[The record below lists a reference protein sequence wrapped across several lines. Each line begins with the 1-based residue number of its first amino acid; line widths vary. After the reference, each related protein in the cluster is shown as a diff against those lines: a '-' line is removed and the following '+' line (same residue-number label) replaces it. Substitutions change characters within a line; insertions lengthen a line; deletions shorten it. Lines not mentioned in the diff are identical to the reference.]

1 MLYSKP
7 FRVSALLF
15 GHYNGRMADDLIAQL
30 VALLVDRDD
39 GAALLPVRGG
49 DLLHGVHE
57 VGVKGLVQR
66 FDLGDV
72 QVLQRFGGFVQRHHD
87 AFLVVLIGTHGV
99 GGHVQRVQNAQNL
112 GDSVGNAIIEL
123 LVSLALAALAVV
135 IVFALLMGILSRYR
149 KCPSDKILVIYGK
162 VGSDKNGQA
171 RSAKCV
177 HGGAAFIMPII
188 QSYQFMDLTPISI
201 NVDLKNALSKQ
212 NIRVD
217 VPSRFTVGISTEPG
231 IMQNAAERLLGLRMN
246 EIQELA
252 KDIIF
257 GQLRLVVATMEI
269 EEINNDRDKFLVA
282 VSNNVEIELKKIGLR
297 LINVNVTDINDE
309 SGYIEALGKEAA
321 AKAINDAKKS
331 VAEKDRDGEIGQAN
345 AQRDQR
351 IQVAAANALAIK
363 GENESKIEV
372 AQSEALRRE
381 KEAESMRL
389 ATAAEAVQAAKAKEE
404 AYIAQQQA
412 EQTRAALETATQQ
425 ADIIVKAKIAKEQA
439 EIEAEAKAEV
449 ARRTAK
455 GEADALF
462 AKMEAQARGAQEIL
476 VKQADGMRELV
487 NAAGGNADSAIKL
500 ILANNMEELMKI
512 QVEAIK
518 NIKIDKVT
526 VWDGGSKGENGKTAT
541 ADFISGIMKAVPP
554 MGEMFN
560 QAGMELPK
568 FLGEKID
575 DPKTCLLYTSPSPR
589 D

>member
-1 MLYSKP
+1 MQP
-7 FRVSALLF
+7 EI
-15 GHYNGRMADDLIAQL
+15 LIAIC
-30 VALLVDRDD
+30 V
-39 GAALLPVRGG
+39 
-49 DLLHGVHE
+49 
-57 VGVKGLVQR
+57 
-66 FDLGDV
+66 
-72 QVLQRFGGFVQRHHD
+72 
-87 AFLVVLIGTHGV
+87 
-99 GGHVQRVQNAQNL
+99 
-112 GDSVGNAIIEL
+112 
-123 LVSLALAALAVV
+123 AVV

-345 AQRDQR
+345 AQRDPR

-575 DPKTCLLYTSPSPR
+575 DPKTLDS
-589 D
+589 

>member
-1 MLYSKP
+1 MQTEI
-7 FRVSALLF
+7 
-15 GHYNGRMADDLIAQL
+15 LIAIC
-30 VALLVDRDD
+30 V
-39 GAALLPVRGG
+39 
-49 DLLHGVHE
+49 
-57 VGVKGLVQR
+57 
-66 FDLGDV
+66 
-72 QVLQRFGGFVQRHHD
+72 
-87 AFLVVLIGTHGV
+87 
-99 GGHVQRVQNAQNL
+99 
-112 GDSVGNAIIEL
+112 
-123 LVSLALAALAVV
+123 AVV

-455 GEADALF
+455 GEADAMF

-526 VWDGGSKGENGKTAT
+526 VWDGGSNGENGKTAT
-541 ADFISGIMKAVPP
+541 ADFISGIMKAIPP

-575 DPKTCLLYTSPSPR
+575 DPKTLDS
-589 D
+589 

>member
-1 MLYSKP
+1 MQP
-7 FRVSALLF
+7 EI
-15 GHYNGRMADDLIAQL
+15 LIAIC
-30 VALLVDRDD
+30 VAV
-39 GAALLPVRGG
+39 
-49 DLLHGVHE
+49 
-57 VGVKGLVQR
+57 
-66 FDLGDV
+66 
-72 QVLQRFGGFVQRHHD
+72 
-87 AFLVVLIGTHGV
+87 I
-99 GGHVQRVQNAQNL
+99 
-112 GDSVGNAIIEL
+112 
-123 LVSLALAALAVV
+123 

-231 IMQNAAERLLGLRMN
+231 IMQNAAERLLGLKMN

-381 KEAESMRL
+381 KEAESMRI

-412 EQTRAALETATQQ
+412 EQTRASLETATQQ

-439 EIEAEAKAEV
+439 EIEAEAQAEV

-455 GEADALF
+455 GEADALY

-476 VKQADGMRELV
+476 IKQADGMRELV
-487 NAAGGNADSAIKL
+487 NAAGGDADSAIKL

-541 ADFISGIMKAVPP
+541 ADFISGIMKSVPP

-575 DPKTCLLYTSPSPR
+575 DNKTLDS
-589 D
+589 

>member
-1 MLYSKP
+1 MQP
-7 FRVSALLF
+7 EI
-15 GHYNGRMADDLIAQL
+15 LIAIC
-30 VALLVDRDD
+30 V
-39 GAALLPVRGG
+39 
-49 DLLHGVHE
+49 
-57 VGVKGLVQR
+57 
-66 FDLGDV
+66 
-72 QVLQRFGGFVQRHHD
+72 
-87 AFLVVLIGTHGV
+87 
-99 GGHVQRVQNAQNL
+99 
-112 GDSVGNAIIEL
+112 
-123 LVSLALAALAVV
+123 AVV

-425 ADIIVKAKIAKEQA
+425 ADVIVKAKIAKEQA

-541 ADFISGIMKAVPP
+541 ADFISGIMKAV
-554 MGEMFN
+554 
-560 QAGMELPK
+560 A
-568 FLGEKID
+568 
-575 DPKTCLLYTSPSPR
+575 
-589 D
+589 

>member
-1 MLYSKP
+1 MQP
-7 FRVSALLF
+7 EI
-15 GHYNGRMADDLIAQL
+15 LIAIC
-30 VALLVDRDD
+30 V
-39 GAALLPVRGG
+39 
-49 DLLHGVHE
+49 
-57 VGVKGLVQR
+57 
-66 FDLGDV
+66 
-72 QVLQRFGGFVQRHHD
+72 
-87 AFLVVLIGTHGV
+87 
-99 GGHVQRVQNAQNL
+99 
-112 GDSVGNAIIEL
+112 
-123 LVSLALAALAVV
+123 AVV

-439 EIEAEAKAEV
+439 EIEAEAQAEV

-455 GEADALF
+455 GEADALYV
-462 AKMEAQARGAQEIL
+462 KMEAQARGAQEIL

-526 VWDGGSKGENGKTAT
+526 VWDGGSNGENGKTAT
-541 ADFISGIMKAVPP
+541 ADFISGIMKAIPP

-575 DPKTCLLYTSPSPR
+575 TPKTLDS
-589 D
+589 